1 MYKLLIVEDEP
12 PIMRSIKLTFESDS
26 NGMWAI
32 ETAMNGKQ
40 AQAMLEKES
49 FDVVVTDIKMPI
61 MSGIELAEWIYDN
74 RLDTF
79 VVILS
84 GYSDF
89 EYTRKALEYR
99 VFDYLLK
106 PVSLEAISE
115 LNVKLK
121 KELEPKVAHK
131 RIREGTSA
139 IMLACAGAYLLYDS
153 EVMMPGVSFWSDE
166 IIERFM
172 ERELRDGEGYIF
184 FNESAQAERY
194 VAIQAGSEKRHRE
207 IIDKFYS
214 FISNRELPVTLIYD
228 ASVLFEDMGR
238 NFQKLRRCLIKK
250 LILGKSQMIDICD
263 NIDTFVEVSC
273 PYTLGD
279 IEKAVSV
286 ISTGNREELRKILS
300 DLFDKMREANSTQ
313 EEINDMLNVI
323 LDTYVL
329 KNPGNVSRR
338 NTSVKHEFINALAG
352 FVSYNELLDEV
363 LEIMM
368 TLYVDKPN
376 ADRYEKLSN
385 EVESYLIVNYKK
397 SISSETLA
405 SEFGFV
411 PSYISRIFKRQRG
424 MSPNEFLTKYRI
436 EMAKRHLR
444 EQPDLKIREIAWM
457 VGFRDSYYFSKIFKK
472 ETGVWPSEYVKATSN
487 N

>member
-12 PIMRSIKLTFESDS
+12 PVMRSIKRAFETVAS
-26 NGMWAI
+26 GMWTV

-40 AQAMLEKES
+40 AQELLEKES
-49 FDVVVTDIKMPI
+49 YDVVVTDIKMPI
-61 MSGIELAEWIYDN
+61 MTGIELAEWIYN
-74 RLDTF
+74 NHLDTS

-89 EYTRKALEYR
+89 EYTRKALAYK

-106 PVSLEAISE
+106 PVSLEAVSE
-115 LNVKLK
+115 LNAKLK
-121 KELEPKVAHK
+121 KELEPKMAHK

-139 IMLACAGAYLLYDS
+139 IILACAGAYLLYDS
-153 EVMMPGVSFWSDE
+153 EVIMPGASFWSDE
-166 IIERFM
+166 GIERFM
-172 ERELRDGEGYIF
+172 KRELRDGEEYIF

-194 VAIQAGSEKRHRE
+194 VAIQADSEERRRE

-214 FISNRELPVTLIYD
+214 SVSNGELPVTLIYD
-228 ASVLFEDMGR
+228 ASVLFEDMGN
-238 NFQKLRRCLIKK
+238 NFKRLRRCLIKK
-250 LILGKSQMIDICD
+250 LILGKSQIIDISD
-263 NIDTFVEVSC
+263 NIDTFVDISR

-286 ISTGNREELRKILS
+286 INTGKREELKKILS
-300 DLFDKMREANSTQ
+300 DLFNKMREANSTQ

-323 LDTYVL
+323 LDTYIL

-352 FVSYNELLDEV
+352 FVSYNELLDDV

-368 TLYVDKPN
+368 TLRIDKPN
-376 ADRYEKLSN
+376 TDRYEKLSN
-385 EVESYLIVNYKK
+385 EVESYLIINYKK
-397 SISSETLA
+397 SISSKTLA

-411 PSYISRIFKRQRG
+411 PSYISRIFKRQKG
-424 MSPNEFLTKYRI
+424 LSPNEFLTQYRI
-436 EMAKRHLR
+436 EIAKRHLK
-444 EQPDLKIREIAWM
+444 EQPDLKIRELAWM
-457 VGFRDSYYFSKIFKK
+457 VGFKDSYYFSKIFKK
-472 ETGVWPSEYVKATSN
+472 ETGVWPSEYVKENSN
-487 N
+487 E